1 MAVKSKP
8 SPKKGKASIEDQYR
22 EAFGDYDETQP
33 TQPMF
38 FNQPSPYKQIRTVTT
53 YGAYEDPI

>member
-8 SPKKGKASIEDQYR
+8 VPKKEKASAEDQYR

-33 TQPMF
+33 EQPTF
-38 FNQPSPYKQIRTVTT
+38 FNQPSPYRQVRTVTT
-53 YGAYEDPI
+53 YGAYEDPV